1 MRRTLSSPPANHYL
15 RLAVVLGV
23 SLLLVLVYWL
33 ELGRWLNL
41 AYLQQQQALLVAT
54 VARQPLLCMVVF
66 FLIYVVATALFLP
79 GTMLLTITGGA
90 LFGFVTGT
98 LLVSFA
104 STLGAVIAFL
114 GSRFLFRDWVQ
125 ARFGARLA
133 EVNAGIERDG
143 GFYLFSLRL
152 IPVLPFFIINLL
164 MGLTPMRT
172 ATYAVVSQLGMLP
185 VSATFALAGTQ
196 LARIEST
203 RDILSPT
210 LLGSFALLG
219 VLPMLLRRLLNA
231 FRARRVYRGHQKPRR
246 FDYNLIVIGAGSAGL
261 VSAYIAATVKSKVL
275 LIERHQMGGDCLNT
289 GCVPSKA
296 LLRTARLLAEAHD
309 CQRYG
314 IDRMHAEFAFATVME
329 RVQAVI
335 GKVAPHDSVER
346 YQSLGVDVKIGE
358 ARVVSPW
365 VVEINGQ
372 RLSARS
378 LIIASGARPLLPNM
392 AGLDQVAAL
401 TSDTIWALRQLPKRL
416 LVLGGGPIG
425 CELSQAFARLGAQVT
440 LVGRAARLMP
450 REDAD
455 AAALVSAQFL
465 QEGIDLRLGHQALRF
480 ENSEAGQQLVCRFA
494 GDEVRIGFDR
504 VLIALGRQA
513 NVEGFGLKEL
523 GVNISA
529 RGTITADRL
538 LATNF
543 PNIFVC
549 GDVTGPHQFTHF
561 AAHQAWFASI
571 NALLAPFWSFPVDYR
586 VIPWATFTEPEVA
599 RVGLSEDEA
608 RAQNISVEVTRYGID
623 DLDRAIADG
632 SDVGFVKVLTAPGSD
647 RLLGATIVGAHAGDL
662 LAEFVLAMKYKIG
675 LSKILGT
682 IHMYPTLA
690 EANKY
695 AAGNWKRA
703 HAPQAA
709 LRWAER
715 FFRWRRG

>member
-1 MRRTLSSPPANHYL
+1 MATTRASSPPSSKRRL
-15 RLAVVLGV
+15 RLAIVLGIAV
-23 SLLLVLVYWL
+23 LLGLVFWL
-33 ELGRWLNL
+33 DLGRWLNL
-41 AYLQQQQALLVAT
+41 AYLQQQQALLAAS
-54 VARQPLLCMVVF
+54 VARQPLLWMMGF
-66 FLIYVVATALFLP
+66 FLTYVVATALFLP
-79 GTMLLTITGGA
+79 GTMLLTIAGGA
-90 LFGFVTGT
+90 LFGWVTGT

-114 GSRFLFRDWVQ
+114 GSRFLLRDWVQ

-172 ATYAVVSQLGMLP
+172 GTYAVVSQLGMLP

-231 FRARRVYRGHQKPRR
+231 IWARRIYRGHQKPRH

-296 LLRTARLLAEAHD
+296 LLRTARLLAEVHD

-335 GKVAPHDSVER
+335 GKVRPHDSVER

-401 TSDTIWALRQLPKRL
+401 T
-416 LVLGGGPIG
+416 
-425 CELSQAFARLGAQVT
+425 
-440 LVGRAARLMP
+440 
-450 REDAD
+450 
-455 AAALVSAQFL
+455 
-465 QEGIDLRLGHQALRF
+465 
-480 ENSEAGQQLVCRFA
+480 
-494 GDEVRIGFDR
+494 
-504 VLIALGRQA
+504 
-513 NVEGFGLKEL
+513 
-523 GVNISA
+523 
-529 RGTITADRL
+529 
-538 LATNF
+538 
-543 PNIFVC
+543 
-549 GDVTGPHQFTHF
+549 
-561 AAHQAWFASI
+561 
-571 NALLAPFWSFPVDYR
+571 
-586 VIPWATFTEPEVA
+586 
-599 RVGLSEDEA
+599 
-608 RAQNISVEVTRYGID
+608 
-623 DLDRAIADG
+623 
-632 SDVGFVKVLTAPGSD
+632 
-647 RLLGATIVGAHAGDL
+647 
-662 LAEFVLAMKYKIG
+662 
-675 LSKILGT
+675 
-682 IHMYPTLA
+682 
-690 EANKY
+690 
-695 AAGNWKRA
+695 
-703 HAPQAA
+703 
-709 LRWAER
+709 
-715 FFRWRRG
+715 